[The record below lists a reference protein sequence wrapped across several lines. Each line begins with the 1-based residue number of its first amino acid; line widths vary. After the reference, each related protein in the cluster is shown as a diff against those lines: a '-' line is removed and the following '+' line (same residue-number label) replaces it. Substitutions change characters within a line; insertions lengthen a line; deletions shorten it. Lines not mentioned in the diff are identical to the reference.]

1 MADRDAGAD
10 VNLEQSYRH
19 LLTLWTS
26 GVRGYCTMLSNY
38 LMANS
43 IFVAVIG
50 LLV

>member
-26 GVRGYCTMLSNY
+26 GVRDNYTMLFDY
-38 LMANS
+38 LTANS
-43 IFVAVIG
+43 IFVAVVG

>member
-1 MADRDAGAD
+1 MADHDAGAG

-26 GVRGYCTMLSNY
+26 GVRGYHTMLSGC
-38 LMANS
+38 LTTDRILVS
-43 IFVAVIG
+43 VIG